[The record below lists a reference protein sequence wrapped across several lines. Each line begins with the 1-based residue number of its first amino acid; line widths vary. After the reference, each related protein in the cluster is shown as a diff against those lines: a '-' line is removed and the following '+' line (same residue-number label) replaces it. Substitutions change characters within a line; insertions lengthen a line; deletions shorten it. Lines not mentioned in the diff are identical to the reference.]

1 MKKDKIGFEYG
12 TEEEE
17 NATQQ
22 RHGRIFLIVLVI
34 VVSILWFMSN

>member
-12 TEEEE
+12 CEEEE
-17 NATQQ
+17 IAAQK

-34 VVSILWFMSN
+34 VVSILWFVSN